1 MNFCLHMSFTRQKNY
16 GTHAPRMVQLKLRT
30 TVHDLDGLT
39 TLASRI
45 GLKKL
50 LSHFVSGKVGAA
62 FLLATILVLI
72 FLLIL

>member
-1 MNFCLHMSFTRQKNY
+1 
-16 GTHAPRMVQLKLRT
+16 MVQLELET
-30 TVHDLDGLT
+30 TVYDLDSLT

-50 LSHFVSGKVGAA
+50 LSHFASGKVGAA
-62 FLLATILVLI
+62 FLLATISVLI

>member
-1 MNFCLHMSFTRQKNY
+1 
-16 GTHAPRMVQLKLRT
+16 MVQLKLDT
-30 TVHDLDGLT
+30 IVHDMDDLT

-50 LSHFVSGKVGAA
+50 LSGFVSKKVGAA
-62 FLLATILVLI
+62 FLLATISVLI